1 MNTGSSV
8 LLNCQAAGKPEPAIS
23 WQRYLDPDDRMGIQ
37 VSDWGE
43 GQLQSHTFLV
53 ISFYSLA
60 SCSCAKNSSSCKL
73 LQNDNKYQLLS
84 NGSLLI
90 SNVGLGDEMF
100 YSCVAENNLGA
111 EMKTVTLSIA
121 GEFI

>member
-1 MNTGSSV
+1 M
-8 LLNCQAAGKPEPAIS
+8 E
-23 WQRYLDPDDRMGIQ
+23 
-37 VSDWGE
+37 
-43 GQLQSHTFLV
+43 
-53 ISFYSLA
+53 
-60 SCSCAKNSSSCKL
+60 SCSWFRNSSSCKL
-73 LQNDNKYQLLS
+73 LQNDNKYQLFS

-90 SNVGLGDEMF
+90 SNVGLADEMF